1 MFRQNKE
8 GNMKSI
14 KAKLIML
21 GAVAIICTVILGL
34 VGICIMNSNNANNQ
48 VLGDINNINL
58 KQNENIT
65 QETSFLYDLDL
76 NHYQT
81 IQSNLTYMNE
91 AAADALTYS
100 KGESY
105 NADLQRVSET
115 IGHVS
120 ANTVEL
126 NKLLADRGF
135 RSDSGMYAGYAGG
148 DENLFST
155 IAQMSGESG
164 WADGVWDNAALAAL
178 VSEPIGG
185 KNFKRT
191 SYVHEIPDI
200 SKRNTLMIRL
210 GGNGL
215 EYTGD
220 VYVTNIKL
228 DSAELSIADINP
240 DVLSGSYGD
249 GLANVEIG
257 TFDGKD
263 ALHIQTKFTNVN
275 GNWQEVTT
283 RIDVTDINVS
293 EYRTISFDLYFEE
306 KELPEISVA
315 TAFDV
320 KYDFETELKNIN
332 TMFDTYNKLVAEG
345 SDTGSYPDDM
355 VALLNTMLANA
366 PLYTKD
372 QAIADALSGGFSAKL
387 AAVEG
392 IISYDKDILSI
403 KAENNTLNANLTE
416 ETTAVR
422 TRIEELTNQQKV
434 TMSSLIYGV
443 FAVGAVLV
451 VILTLFVI
459 TSVQKSI
466 KKFNGTLYHITEGEI
481 MIKAD
486 TNDGNEFDVFGRS
499 LNKMT
504 DKLSQVIGNVKEYG
518 VELQRSGA
526 GLAEMSKSSEETSG
540 NIDAAVSDIALG
552 ATNQAGDVET
562 STNEIVNLGELMDTM
577 DADIAELD
585 ETSINMKQA
594 SDEAVTILGELS
606 RSNGNM
612 TDGIHKIAS
621 QITKTNESVKEIEE
635 AAVLISS
642 IADQTNLLS
651 LNASIEAAR
660 AGEAGKGFA
669 VVASEI
675 QQLADQSNKS
685 ADSIFGIISNLINE
699 FKETLDIMTEVETAT
714 NEQNNKLSETQRQ
727 FAIVKEGIAQS
738 RDKTAV
744 IKGAI
749 IECNKVRNTVSE
761 IMLNLSA
768 ISEENAAS
776 ATETA
781 SAMQKL
787 NHTISE
793 LLRESEKL
801 MTISAQLEQDMTF
814 FQLG

>member
-1 MFRQNKE
+1 
-8 GNMKSI
+8 MKSI

-34 VGICIMNSNNANNQ
+34 VGIYIMNSNNASNQ

-58 KQNENIT
+58 KQNENTT

-76 NHYQT
+76 SHYQT
-81 IQSNLTYMNE
+81 IQSNLAYMNE

-100 KGESY
+100 GGESY
-105 NADLQRVSET
+105 NADLQSVAST
-115 IGHVS
+115 IESVA

-126 NKLLADRGF
+126 DRLLGERGF
-135 RSDSGMYAGYAGG
+135 QSSTGMYASYAGD
-148 DENLFST
+148 DENLFSAIT
-155 IAQMSGESG
+155 QMSGEAA
-164 WADGVWDNAALAAL
+164 WVDGVWDSAALASIPSEL
-178 VSEPIGG
+178 VGG
-185 KNFKRT
+185 KNLKKA
-191 SYVHEIPDI
+191 SYAHEMPDI

-228 DSAELSIADINP
+228 DATEISIADINP

-257 TFDGKD
+257 SVDGKD
-263 ALHIQTKFTNVN
+263 ALYIQTKFTNVN
-275 GNWQEVTT
+275 ESWQEVTAK
-283 RIDVTDINVS
+283 IDVSGINIS
-293 EYRTISFDLYFEE
+293 EYKNISFDLYFED
-306 KELPEISVA
+306 KGLPEISVA
-315 TAFDV
+315 TAFDG
-320 KYDFETELKNIN
+320 KYEFETELKKIN
-332 TMFDTYNKLVAEG
+332 TMFDEYNKLVAEG

-355 VALLNTMLANA
+355 VALLNTLTANA

-372 QAIADALSGGFSAKL
+372 QGIADTLSAGFGAKL
-387 AAVEG
+387 SAVEG
-392 IISYDKDILSI
+392 IVAYDKDILSL
-403 KAENNTLNANLTE
+403 KAQNNTLNANLTE

-422 TRIEELTNQQKV
+422 SRIEELTNQQKV

-459 TSVQKSI
+459 ASVQKSI
-466 KKFNGTLYHITEGEI
+466 KKFDGTLSHITEGEI

-518 VELQRSGA
+518 IELQRSGA
-526 GLAEMSKSSEETSG
+526 ELAEMSRSSEETSG

-577 DADIAELD
+577 DTDIAELD
-585 ETSINMKQA
+585 ETSVNMKQA
-594 SDEAVTILGELS
+594 SDEAVMILGELS

-635 AAVLISS
+635 AAALISS

-660 AGEAGKGFA
+660 AGEAGRGFA

-714 NEQNNKLSETQRQ
+714 SEQNDKLSETQKQ

-749 IECNKVRNTVSE
+749 VECNKVRGTVSE

-781 SAMQKL
+781 ASMQKL

-793 LLRESEKL
+793 LLRESQKL
-801 MTISAQLEQDMTF
+801 MAISAQLEQDMTF
-814 FQLG
+814 FRLG

>member
-1 MFRQNKE
+1 
-8 GNMKSI
+8 MKSI

-34 VGICIMNSNNANNQ
+34 VGIYIMNSNNASNQ

-58 KQNENIT
+58 KQNENTT

-76 NHYQT
+76 SHYQT
-81 IQSNLTYMNE
+81 IQSNLAYMNE

-100 KGESY
+100 GGESY
-105 NADLQRVSET
+105 NADLQSVAST
-115 IGHVS
+115 IESVA

-126 NKLLADRGF
+126 DRLLGERGF
-135 RSDSGMYAGYAGG
+135 QSSTGMYASYAGD
-148 DENLFST
+148 DENLFSAIT
-155 IAQMSGESG
+155 QMSGEAA
-164 WADGVWDNAALAAL
+164 WVDGVWDSAALASIPSEL
-178 VSEPIGG
+178 VGG
-185 KNFKRT
+185 KNLKKA
-191 SYVHEIPDI
+191 SYAHEMPDI

-228 DSAELSIADINP
+228 DATEISIADINP

-257 TFDGKD
+257 SVDGKD
-263 ALHIQTKFTNVN
+263 ALYIQTKFTNVN
-275 GNWQEVTT
+275 ESWQEVTAK
-283 RIDVTDINVS
+283 IDVSGINIS
-293 EYRTISFDLYFEE
+293 EYKNISFDLYFED
-306 KELPEISVA
+306 KGLPEISVA
-315 TAFDV
+315 TAFDG
-320 KYDFETELKNIN
+320 KYEFETELKKIN
-332 TMFDTYNKLVAEG
+332 TMFDEYNKLVAEG

-355 VALLNTMLANA
+355 VALLNTLTANA

-372 QAIADALSGGFSAKL
+372 QGIADTLSAGFGAKL
-387 AAVEG
+387 SAVEG
-392 IISYDKDILSI
+392 IVAYDKDILSL
-403 KAENNTLNANLTE
+403 KAQNNTLNANLTE

-422 TRIEELTNQQKV
+422 SRIEELTNQQKV

-459 TSVQKSI
+459 ASVQKSI
-466 KKFNGTLYHITEGEI
+466 KKFDGTLSHITEGEI

-518 VELQRSGA
+518 IELQRSGA
-526 GLAEMSKSSEETSG
+526 ELAEMSRSSEETSG

-577 DADIAELD
+577 DTDIAELD
-585 ETSINMKQA
+585 ETSVNMKQA
-594 SDEAVTILGELS
+594 SDEAVMILGELS

-660 AGEAGKGFA
+660 AGEAGRGFA

-714 NEQNNKLSETQRQ
+714 SEQNDKLSETQKQ

-749 IECNKVRNTVSE
+749 VECNKVRGTVSE

-781 SAMQKL
+781 ASMQKL
-787 NHTISE
+787 NHTISD
-793 LLRESEKL
+793 LLRESQKL

-814 FQLG
+814 FRLG

>member
-1 MFRQNKE
+1 
-8 GNMKSI
+8 
-14 KAKLIML
+14 
-21 GAVAIICTVILGL
+21 
-34 VGICIMNSNNANNQ
+34 
-48 VLGDINNINL
+48 
-58 KQNENIT
+58 
-65 QETSFLYDLDL
+65 
-76 NHYQT
+76 
-81 IQSNLTYMNE
+81 
-91 AAADALTYS
+91 
-100 KGESY
+100 
-105 NADLQRVSET
+105 
-115 IGHVS
+115 
-120 ANTVEL
+120 
-126 NKLLADRGF
+126 
-135 RSDSGMYAGYAGG
+135 
-148 DENLFST
+148 
-155 IAQMSGESG
+155 MSGEAA
-164 WADGVWDNAALAAL
+164 WVDGVWDSAALASIPSEL
-178 VSEPIGG
+178 VGG
-185 KNFKRT
+185 KNLKKA
-191 SYVHEIPDI
+191 SYAHEMPDI

-228 DSAELSIADINP
+228 DATEISITDINP

-257 TFDGKD
+257 SVDGKD
-263 ALHIQTKFTNVN
+263 ALYIQTKFTNVN
-275 GNWQEVTT
+275 ESWQEVTAK
-283 RIDVTDINVS
+283 IDVSGINIS
-293 EYRTISFDLYFEE
+293 EYKNISFDLYFED
-306 KELPEISVA
+306 KGLPEISVA
-315 TAFDV
+315 TAFDG
-320 KYDFETELKNIN
+320 KYEFETELKKIN
-332 TMFDTYNKLVAEG
+332 TMFDEYNKLVAEG

-355 VALLNTMLANA
+355 VALLNTLTANA

-372 QAIADALSGGFSAKL
+372 QGIADTLSAGFGAKL
-387 AAVEG
+387 SAVEG
-392 IISYDKDILSI
+392 IVAYDKDILSL
-403 KAENNTLNANLTE
+403 KAQNNTLNANLTE

-422 TRIEELTNQQKV
+422 SRIEELTNQQKV

-459 TSVQKSI
+459 ASVQKSI
-466 KKFNGTLYHITEGEI
+466 KKFDGTLSHITEGEI

-518 VELQRSGA
+518 IELQRSGA
-526 GLAEMSKSSEETSG
+526 ELAEMSRSSEETSG

-577 DADIAELD
+577 DTDIAELD
-585 ETSINMKQA
+585 ETSVNMKQA
-594 SDEAVTILGELS
+594 SDEAVMILGELS

-635 AAVLISS
+635 AAALISS

-660 AGEAGKGFA
+660 AGEAGRGFA

-714 NEQNNKLSETQRQ
+714 SEQNDKLSETQKQ

-749 IECNKVRNTVSE
+749 VECNKVRGTVSE

-781 SAMQKL
+781 ASMQKL

-793 LLRESEKL
+793 LLRESQKL
-801 MTISAQLEQDMTF
+801 MAISAQLEQDMTF

>member
-1 MFRQNKE
+1 
-8 GNMKSI
+8 MKSI

-34 VGICIMNSNNANNQ
+34 VGIYIMNSNNASNQ

-58 KQNENIT
+58 KQNENTT

-76 NHYQT
+76 SHYQT
-81 IQSNLTYMNE
+81 IQSNLAYMNE

-100 KGESY
+100 GGESY
-105 NADLQRVSET
+105 NADLQSVAST
-115 IGHVS
+115 IESVA

-126 NKLLADRGF
+126 DRLLGERGF
-135 RSDSGMYAGYAGG
+135 QSSTGMYASYAGG
-148 DENLFST
+148 DENLFSAIT
-155 IAQMSGESG
+155 QMSGEAA
-164 WADGVWDNAALAAL
+164 WVDGVWDSAALASIPSGL
-178 VSEPIGG
+178 VGG
-185 KNFKRT
+185 KNLKKA
-191 SYVHEIPDI
+191 SYAHEMPDI

-228 DSAELSIADINP
+228 DATEISITDINP

-257 TFDGKD
+257 SVDGKD
-263 ALHIQTKFTNVN
+263 ALYIQTKFTNVN
-275 GNWQEVTT
+275 ESWQEVTAK
-283 RIDVTDINVS
+283 IDVSGINIS
-293 EYRTISFDLYFEE
+293 EYKNISFDLYFED
-306 KELPEISVA
+306 KGLPEISVA
-315 TAFDV
+315 TAFDG
-320 KYDFETELKNIN
+320 KYEFETELKKIN
-332 TMFDTYNKLVAEG
+332 TMFDEYNKLVAEG

-355 VALLNTMLANA
+355 VALLNTLTANA

-372 QAIADALSGGFSAKL
+372 QGIADTLSAGFGAKL
-387 AAVEG
+387 SAVEG
-392 IISYDKDILSI
+392 IVAYDKDILSL
-403 KAENNTLNANLTE
+403 KAQNNTLNANLTE

-422 TRIEELTNQQKV
+422 SRIEELTNQQKV

-459 TSVQKSI
+459 ASVQKSI
-466 KKFNGTLYHITEGEI
+466 KKFDGTLSHITEGEI

-518 VELQRSGA
+518 IELQRSGA
-526 GLAEMSKSSEETSG
+526 ELAEMSRSSEETSG

-577 DADIAELD
+577 DTDIAELD
-585 ETSINMKQA
+585 ETSVNMKQA
-594 SDEAVTILGELS
+594 SDEAVMILGELS

-635 AAVLISS
+635 AAALISS

-660 AGEAGKGFA
+660 AGEAGRGFA

-714 NEQNNKLSETQRQ
+714 SEQNDKLSETQKQ

-749 IECNKVRNTVSE
+749 VECNKVRGTVSE

-781 SAMQKL
+781 ASMQKL

-793 LLRESEKL
+793 LLRESQKL
-801 MTISAQLEQDMTF
+801 MAISAQLEQDMTF

>member
-1 MFRQNKE
+1 
-8 GNMKSI
+8 MKSI

-34 VGICIMNSNNANNQ
+34 VGIYIMNSNNASNQ

-58 KQNENIT
+58 KQNENTT

-76 NHYQT
+76 SHYQT
-81 IQSNLTYMNE
+81 IQSNLAYMNE

-100 KGESY
+100 GGESY
-105 NADLQRVSET
+105 NADLQSVAST
-115 IGHVS
+115 IESVA

-126 NKLLADRGF
+126 DRLLGERGF
-135 RSDSGMYAGYAGG
+135 QSSTGMYASYAGG
-148 DENLFST
+148 DENLFSAIT
-155 IAQMSGESG
+155 QMSGEAA
-164 WADGVWDNAALAAL
+164 WVDGVWDSAALASIPSEL
-178 VSEPIGG
+178 VGG
-185 KNFKRT
+185 KNLKKA
-191 SYVHEIPDI
+191 SYAHEMPDI

-228 DSAELSIADINP
+228 DATEISIADINP

-257 TFDGKD
+257 SVDGKD
-263 ALHIQTKFTNVN
+263 ALYIQTKFTNVN
-275 GNWQEVTT
+275 ESWQEVTAK
-283 RIDVTDINVS
+283 IDVSGINIS
-293 EYRTISFDLYFEE
+293 EYKNISFDLYFED
-306 KELPEISVA
+306 KGLPEISVA
-315 TAFDV
+315 TAFDG
-320 KYDFETELKNIN
+320 KYEFETELKKIN
-332 TMFDTYNKLVAEG
+332 TMFDEYNKLVAEG

-355 VALLNTMLANA
+355 VALLNTLTANA

-372 QAIADALSGGFSAKL
+372 QGIADTLSAGFGAKL
-387 AAVEG
+387 SAVEG
-392 IISYDKDILSI
+392 IVAYDKDILSL
-403 KAENNTLNANLTE
+403 KAQNNTLNANLTE

-422 TRIEELTNQQKV
+422 SRIEELTNQQKV

-459 TSVQKSI
+459 ASVQKSI
-466 KKFNGTLYHITEGEI
+466 KKFDGTLSHITEGEI

-518 VELQRSGA
+518 IELQRSGA
-526 GLAEMSKSSEETSG
+526 ELAEMSRSSEETSG

-577 DADIAELD
+577 DTDIAELD
-585 ETSINMKQA
+585 ETSVNMKQA
-594 SDEAVTILGELS
+594 SDEAVMILGELS

-635 AAVLISS
+635 AAALISS

-660 AGEAGKGFA
+660 AGEAGRGFA

-714 NEQNNKLSETQRQ
+714 SEQNDKLSETQKQ

-749 IECNKVRNTVSE
+749 VECNKVRGTVSE

-781 SAMQKL
+781 ASMQKL

-793 LLRESEKL
+793 LLRESQKL
-801 MTISAQLEQDMTF
+801 MAISAQLEQDMTF

>member
-1 MFRQNKE
+1 
-8 GNMKSI
+8 MKSI

-34 VGICIMNSNNANNQ
+34 VGIYIMNSNNASNQ

-58 KQNENIT
+58 KQNENTT

-76 NHYQT
+76 SHYQT
-81 IQSNLTYMNE
+81 IQSNLAYMNE

-100 KGESY
+100 GGESY
-105 NADLQRVSET
+105 NADLQSVAST
-115 IGHVS
+115 IESVA

-126 NKLLADRGF
+126 DRLLGERGF
-135 RSDSGMYAGYAGG
+135 QSSTGMYASYAGD
-148 DENLFST
+148 DENLFSAIT
-155 IAQMSGESG
+155 QMSGEAA
-164 WADGVWDNAALAAL
+164 WVDGVWDSAALASIPSEL
-178 VSEPIGG
+178 VGG
-185 KNFKRT
+185 KNLKKA
-191 SYVHEIPDI
+191 SYAHEMPDI

-228 DSAELSIADINP
+228 DATEISIADINP

-257 TFDGKD
+257 SVDGKD
-263 ALHIQTKFTNVN
+263 ALYIQTKFTNVN
-275 GNWQEVTT
+275 ESWQEVTAK
-283 RIDVTDINVS
+283 IDVSGINIS
-293 EYRTISFDLYFEE
+293 EYKNISFDLYFED
-306 KELPEISVA
+306 KGLPEISVA
-315 TAFDV
+315 TAFDG
-320 KYDFETELKNIN
+320 KYEFETELKKIN
-332 TMFDTYNKLVAEG
+332 TMFDEYNKLVAEG

-355 VALLNTMLANA
+355 VALLNTLTANA

-372 QAIADALSGGFSAKL
+372 QGIADTLSAGFGAKL
-387 AAVEG
+387 SAVEG
-392 IISYDKDILSI
+392 IVAYDKDILSL
-403 KAENNTLNANLTE
+403 KAQNNTLNANLTE

-422 TRIEELTNQQKV
+422 SRIEELTNQQKV

-459 TSVQKSI
+459 ASVQKSI
-466 KKFNGTLYHITEGEI
+466 KKFDGTLSHITEGEI

-518 VELQRSGA
+518 IELQRSGA
-526 GLAEMSKSSEETSG
+526 ELAEMSRSSEETSG

-577 DADIAELD
+577 DTDIAELD
-585 ETSINMKQA
+585 ETSVNMKQA
-594 SDEAVTILGELS
+594 SDEAVMILGELS

-635 AAVLISS
+635 AAALISS

-660 AGEAGKGFA
+660 AGEAGRGFA

-714 NEQNNKLSETQRQ
+714 SEQNDKLSETQKQ

-749 IECNKVRNTVSE
+749 VECNKVRGTVSE

-781 SAMQKL
+781 ASMQKL

-793 LLRESEKL
+793 LLRESQKL
-801 MTISAQLEQDMTF
+801 MAISAQLEQDMTF

>member
-1 MFRQNKE
+1 
-8 GNMKSI
+8 
-14 KAKLIML
+14 
-21 GAVAIICTVILGL
+21 
-34 VGICIMNSNNANNQ
+34 
-48 VLGDINNINL
+48 
-58 KQNENIT
+58 
-65 QETSFLYDLDL
+65 
-76 NHYQT
+76 
-81 IQSNLTYMNE
+81 
-91 AAADALTYS
+91 
-100 KGESY
+100 
-105 NADLQRVSET
+105 
-115 IGHVS
+115 
-120 ANTVEL
+120 
-126 NKLLADRGF
+126 
-135 RSDSGMYAGYAGG
+135 MYASYAGG
-148 DENLFST
+148 DENLFSAIT
-155 IAQMSGESG
+155 QMSGEAA
-164 WADGVWDNAALAAL
+164 WVDGVWDSAALASIPSEL
-178 VSEPIGG
+178 VGG
-185 KNFKRT
+185 KNLKKA
-191 SYVHEIPDI
+191 SYAHEMPDI

-228 DSAELSIADINP
+228 DATEISITDINP

-257 TFDGKD
+257 SVDGKD
-263 ALHIQTKFTNVN
+263 ALYIQTKFTNVN
-275 GNWQEVTT
+275 ESWQEVTAK
-283 RIDVTDINVS
+283 IDVSGINIS
-293 EYRTISFDLYFEE
+293 EYKNISFDLYFED
-306 KELPEISVA
+306 KGLPEISVA
-315 TAFDV
+315 TAFDG
-320 KYDFETELKNIN
+320 KYEFETELKKIN
-332 TMFDTYNKLVAEG
+332 TMFDEYNKLVAEG

-355 VALLNTMLANA
+355 VALLNTLTANA

-372 QAIADALSGGFSAKL
+372 QGIADTLSAGFGAKL
-387 AAVEG
+387 SAVEG
-392 IISYDKDILSI
+392 IVAYDKDILSL
-403 KAENNTLNANLTE
+403 KAQNNTLNANLTE

-422 TRIEELTNQQKV
+422 SRIEELTNQQKV

-459 TSVQKSI
+459 ASVQKSI
-466 KKFNGTLYHITEGEI
+466 KKFDGTLSHITEGEI

-518 VELQRSGA
+518 IELQRSGA
-526 GLAEMSKSSEETSG
+526 ELAEMSRSSEETSG

-577 DADIAELD
+577 DTDIAELD
-585 ETSINMKQA
+585 ETSVNMKQA
-594 SDEAVTILGELS
+594 SDEAVMILGELS

-635 AAVLISS
+635 AAALISS

-660 AGEAGKGFA
+660 AGEAGRGFA

-714 NEQNNKLSETQRQ
+714 SEQNDKLSETQKQ

-749 IECNKVRNTVSE
+749 VECNKVRGTVSE

-781 SAMQKL
+781 ASMQKL

-793 LLRESEKL
+793 LLRESQKL
-801 MTISAQLEQDMTF
+801 MAISAQLEQDMTF